1 MINLM
6 INFFKIKLIFERP
19 QKKKIL
25 LYDGETEVY
34 LKKIYKHYSI
44 YYNRWEQINLY
55 VLIYT
60 LFKQGIFNLKINY
73 KLNYFNFVSPK
84 LIISFIDNLNF
95 FDLPQLYNK
104 ATYISVQTLL
114 REKLYYDEI
123 RKRFLENKKKK
134 FKIDY
139 LFVFSKAEEKI
150 LKNYFDSNFFTVG
163 NYRNNYY
170 FNGLNFKKKDKK
182 KIIFITTFRLIYA
195 KQSKLLNK
203 RFNHFIRSFNL
214 LSLICRDLGL
224 DLYLLSKEGIEKKKE
239 YKKIFN
245 NINWTYIPKVSEE
258 NTYKIINNSNF
269 LLSDNSTLLYEA
281 LGKYKKVLFLP
292 SSYDFKSNY
301 ELYKKMDNLI
311 YLKELNYELLKKR
324 LLKILNINQDTW
336 NKKIFK
342 SIKYLMCYDPNN
354 IKLKKTIFRYIN

>member
-1 MINLM
+1 MRFCFN
-6 INFFKIKLIFERP
+6 RP
-19 QKKKIL
+19 QKSKVL
-25 LYDGETEVY
+25 LYDGEAES
-34 LKKIYKHYSI
+34 LIKRIYKKYNVF
-44 YYNRWEQINLY
+44 YNRFEEINLY
-55 VLIYT
+55 VLFYT
-60 LFKQGIFNLKINY
+60 LFQNGIFNLRINYKINY
-73 KLNYFNFVSPK
+73 FKFVSPK
-84 LIISFIDNLNF
+84 IIISFIDNLNF
-95 FDLPQLYNK
+95 FNLPKLYNK
-104 ATYISVQTLL
+104 ATYISVQTLT
-114 REKLYYDEI
+114 RKKLYYDEI

-139 LFVFSKAEEKI
+139 LFVFNKTEEKI
-150 LKNYFDSNFFTVG
+150 LNKYIDSNFFTVG

-170 FNGLNFKKKDKK
+170 SNGLNFKKKDKK
-182 KIIFITTFRLIYA
+182 KIIYITTFRLIYA
-195 KQSKLLNK
+195 KQSKLLTK

-214 LSLICRDLGL
+214 LSYICRDLGL
-224 DLYLLSKEGIEKKKE
+224 DLHLLSKEGIEKKNE

-292 SSYDFKSNY
+292 SNYDFRSNY

-311 YLKELNYELLKKR
+311 YLKKLNYELLKKR
-324 LLKILNINQDTW
+324 LVKILNINQHIW

-342 SIKYLMCYDPNN
+342 SSEYLMCYDLNN
-354 IKLKKTIFRYIN
+354 TKLKKIIKNLLVR

>member
-1 MINLM
+1 M
-6 INFFKIKLIFERP
+6 
-19 QKKKIL
+19 
-25 LYDGETEVY
+25 
-34 LKKIYKHYSI
+34 
-44 YYNRWEQINLY
+44 
-55 VLIYT
+55 
-60 LFKQGIFNLKINY
+60 
-73 KLNYFNFVSPK
+73 
-84 LIISFIDNLNF
+84 
-95 FDLPQLYNK
+95 
-104 ATYISVQTLL
+104 
-114 REKLYYDEI
+114 
-123 RKRFLENKKKK
+123 
-134 FKIDY
+134 
-139 LFVFSKAEEKI
+139 
-150 LKNYFDSNFFTVG
+150 
-163 NYRNNYY
+163 
-170 FNGLNFKKKDKK
+170 
-182 KIIFITTFRLIYA
+182 
-195 KQSKLLNK
+195 
-203 RFNHFIRSFNL
+203 
-214 LSLICRDLGL
+214 
-224 DLYLLSKEGIEKKKE
+224 LSKEGIEKKKE